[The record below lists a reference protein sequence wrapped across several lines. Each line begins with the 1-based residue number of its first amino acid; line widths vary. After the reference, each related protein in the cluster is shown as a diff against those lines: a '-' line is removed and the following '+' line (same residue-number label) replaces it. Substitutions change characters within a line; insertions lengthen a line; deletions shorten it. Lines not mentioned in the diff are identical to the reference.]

1 MKLSRDSNEEID
13 LEQCVQKS
21 GNEYT
26 IEFNDISLILPNG
39 VQIMKGVTGKFLPR
53 RLCAIMGPSGAGKT
67 TIISLVTGKAI
78 KTGGTI
84 KVNGQI
90 VNDLSKWK
98 KLVGFVPQEDVMIRQ
113 LRVRDNVEFSANF
126 RLPVEMTCEERM
138 NVVNETLI
146 DLGIE
151 HVQFSVIGDERE
163 RGISGG
169 QRKRV
174 NIGIELVALPKVL
187 FLDEPTSG
195 LDSTSSVILARQ
207 LKDIALRRGV
217 TIASVIHQPS
227 IQTFLEFDDLLLLGK
242 GGQVVYHGPINK
254 AAAYFESIGFKSSGL
269 TNPADFYLDITN
281 GVIPREGDPNFTPPQ
296 LFGYW

>member
-1 MKLSRDSNEEID
+1 MHYFYYHR
-13 LEQCVQKS
+13 
-21 GNEYT
+21 
-26 IEFNDISLILPNG
+26 
-39 VQIMKGVTGKFLPR
+39 
-53 RLCAIMGPSGAGKT
+53 
-67 TIISLVTGKAI
+67 
-78 KTGGTI
+78 
-84 KVNGQI
+84 
-90 VNDLSKWK
+90 WK

-113 LRVRDNVEFSANF
+113 LRVRDNVEFSANY
-126 RLPVEMTCEERM
+126 RLPVEMTRAERM

-174 NIGIELVALPKVL
+174 NIALELVALPKVL

-195 LDSTSSVILARQ
+195 LDSTSSFVLARQ
-207 LKDIALRRGV
+207 LKDIATRRGV

-242 GGQVVYHGPINK
+242 GGQVVYHGPINE
-254 AAAYFESIGFKSSGL
+254 ASAYFASIGFVPTGL
-269 TNPADFYLDITN
+269 TNPADFFLDIAN
-281 GVIPREGDPNFTPPQ
+281 GAVPRPGDPNFTPPQ
-296 LFGYW
+296 LFRYWNNKVHIFHSHNYYY